1 MQTIDCLCADTKQRR
16 LDSLLLH
23 MTKIHV
29 IDLGRLVEVDIIA
42 SMHGMQIM
50 SFGAC
55 LGVESSV

>member
-1 MQTIDCLCADTKQRR
+1 M
-16 LDSLLLH
+16 LH
-23 MTKIHV
+23 MTKIRV

-50 SFGAC
+50 RFGAC